1 MDTITNGHNWQI
13 TGDADRYPGNP
24 VGHARTIAPDRSV
37 SDGGG
42 ANPLSGYT
50 VISADSLDAAVAL
63 ARGCPVLDGN
73 GSVEVCETF
82 DAM

>member
-1 MDTITNGHNWQI
+1 VDTIGHGHSWQI
-13 TGDADRYPGNP
+13 PRDDRYPGNP
-24 VGHARTIAPDRSV
+24 VGHARTIARDGSV

-42 ANPLSGYT
+42 ANPVSGYT

-73 GSVEVCETF
+73 GSVEICETF
-82 DAM
+82 DIM